1 MEDRYGH
8 KLSYLRV
15 SITDR
20 CNERCKYCMPDE
32 EQVWFPRAEV
42 LSYEELER
50 VIRVAAGLGMTKL
63 RITGGEPLVRRDAV
77 GFIESVAGIDGIKDL
92 GVSTNGTLLARR
104 GEVGGREDRAGF
116 RHEAGLEAAVADSS
130 ADQGPTVAMRL
141 AAAGVRSVN
150 ISIDTLDRAGYQAMT
165 GRDYLPRVLEGIDAA
180 IDARIPSVKLNAVL
194 YKGQSEEQLLP
205 LIRYAGERGLVL
217 RFIELM
223 PVSTRE
229 VLDDH
234 TFLSVGRARKLIES
248 ELGPLQ
254 PRPDHRTNGPSVY
267 FQIPGSEQLIGFIGA
282 MTDLHFCERCNKL
295 RLTCDGKLRP
305 CLGSWLEF
313 DLRERLRA
321 GADDSEIADFFRM
334 VVDRKPEKH
343 DFLDAYQPGRRMVA
357 IGG

>member
-32 EQVWFPRAEV
+32 EQDWFPRSEV

-50 VIRVAAGLGMTKL
+50 VIRVAVGLGMKKL

-77 GFIESVAGIDGIKDL
+77 DFIARVARIEGLHDL
-92 GVSTNGTLLARR
+92 GISTNGTLLSRR
-104 GEVGGREDRAGF
+104 DGIGGRQEWAATGRTGDAAGE
-116 RHEAGLEAAVADSS
+116 HGPSVAE
-130 ADQGPTVAMRL
+130 RL
-141 AAAGVRSVN
+141 AAAGVGSVN
-150 ISIDTLDRAGYQAMT
+150 ISIDTLDRASYQAMT
-165 GRDYLPRVLEGIDAA
+165 GRDYLPRVLEGIEAA
-180 IDARIPSVKLNAVL
+180 KAAGISSVKLNAVL
-194 YKGQSEEQLLP
+194 YKGQSEAQLLP
-205 LIRYAGERGLVL
+205 LIRFAGERGLLL

-229 VLDDH
+229 VLDDD
-234 TFLSVGRARKLIES
+234 TFLAAGRARRLVE
-248 ELGPLQ
+248 EQMGPLL
-254 PRPDHRTNGPSVY
+254 PRPDYQTNGPSVY
-267 FQIPGSEQLIGFIGA
+267 FQVPDSEQLIGFIGA
-282 MTDLHFCERCNKL
+282 MTDLRFCDRCNKL

-313 DLRERLRA
+313 DLRELLRG
-321 GADDSEIADFFRM
+321 GASDAEIADFFRM
-334 VVDRKPEKH
+334 VVERKPEQH
-343 DFLDAYQPGRRMVA
+343 DFRDAYQPGRRMIA